1 MHLAYK
7 FILNT
12 WERPDH

>member
-7 FILNT
+7 PTMLGL
-12 WERPDH
+12 